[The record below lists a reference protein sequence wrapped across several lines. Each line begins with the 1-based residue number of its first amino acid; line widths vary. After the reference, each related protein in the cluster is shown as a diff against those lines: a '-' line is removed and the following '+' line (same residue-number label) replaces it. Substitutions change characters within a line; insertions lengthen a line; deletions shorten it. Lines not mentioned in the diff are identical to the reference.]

1 MGFTRYIVITFAALS
16 FGLIGCEPPEERVIP
31 SGNTG
36 STTSSGKPHVISMEA
51 DTYRIGETAYFFG
64 HNFLEPD
71 EGRTLLEFEGV
82 YVWEDADGKPVL
94 EQLNGFTVNPLY
106 DGEFTETMVVGGR
119 SIPAGARVLRWN
131 RFGPFEVPFGGQGR
145 RAGVFTGQVRAV
157 NVYKDG
163 REERDDNPA
172 DLEINVE
179 PSVLITRFEPVIG
192 IAEDGAIRTAE
203 CSSPALRAFGGM
215 PYVLEVEAMGFTP
228 EYFIYDISNINGDT
242 QIKQFNHVA
251 SGVKD
256 SLGDPAVHPNEIVV
270 FNSLGEDEGS
280 AIASIR
286 VTAVDQNNNHYETGL
301 PLRIVR
307 PVAFHSDGSRQI
319 AEYYEPELVHG
330 PLTGSI
336 GTTINY
342 QESHSESRQRGVS
355 VTLTES
361 FAKSN
366 GSVQTENWSE
376 AFSES
381 NTTSQTNSVG
391 QTHSEGETASETY
404 GTNYNQTESNSVNVS
419 STDGTSWGWNT
430 VEGKTQSTYETEV
443 NEAYGEVSAGV
454 TTEVGAEGSV
464 PGFAKVSG
472 KVGTS
477 VGTSVGGKKAF
488 WENQTVGSSSSSGN
502 HMDSSASETK
512 GFGSTT
518 TDSAGTSFSGT
529 YALSSQK
536 SLSQTDSKTE
546 SQSNSTTYSM
556 GGSGSLSENF
566 TQGSQESWSETWQES
581 STDTSLFSMSGV
593 VPNGK
598 CAAVWRQT
606 VRHVRVGHLYNYD
619 LCGVRSLVG
628 ELYFNEWSWS
638 PNIAI
643 GDDCNVEVPPSTLPE
658 AGCFIACE

>member
-1 MGFTRYIVITFAALS
+1 MNFKFLRLLGVMFAFALVAAA
-16 FGLIGCEPPEERVIP
+16 C
-31 SGNTG
+31 G
-36 STTSSGKPHVISMEA
+36 SDDDSSSGSSSDSSSA
-51 DTYRIGETAYFFG
+51 
-64 HNFLEPD
+64 
-71 EGRTLLEFEGV
+71 
-82 YVWEDADGKPVL
+82 
-94 EQLNGFTVNPLY
+94 
-106 DGEFTETMVVGGR
+106 TE
-119 SIPAGARVLRWN
+119 
-131 RFGPFEVPFGGQGR
+131 E
-145 RAGVFTGQVRAV
+145 
-157 NVYKDG
+157 
-163 REERDDNPA
+163 
-172 DLEINVE
+172 
-179 PSVLITRFEPVIG
+179 
-192 IAEDGAIRTAE
+192 
-203 CSSPALRAFGGM
+203 
-215 PYVLEVEAMGFTP
+215 
-228 EYFIYDISNINGDT
+228 
-242 QIKQFNHVA
+242 HH
-251 SGVKD
+251 D
-256 SLGDPAVHPNEIVV
+256 SLGDG
-270 FNSLGEDEGS
+270 SLGVVTVEAGEDIQIRS
-280 AIASIR
+280 LNAI
-286 VTAVDQNNNHYETGL
+286 TGD
-301 PLRIVR
+301 
-307 PVAFHSDGSRQI
+307 VAFLGI
-319 AEYYEPELVHG
+319 P
-330 PLTGSI
+330 
-336 GTTINY
+336 N
-342 QESHSESRQRGVS
+342 QRGVEQALADFGDIHGFS
-355 VTLTES
+355 VTIGTGLDDLCSADGGQAAAQTIVADEQVVGVIGTSCSGAATAASPLISEAGMVMISPSNTSPALTSDLAGTAGENYHPGYYRTAHNDLYQGAAAAGFAIEVLGVTSAAAIHDGDPYTQGLAQAFADAFEGHGGTITTFTAVNKGDTDMVPVLTEV
-361 FAKSN
+361 AA
-366 GSVQTENWSE
+366 GSPEMLFFPIFQPEGDFIVQQASQVAGLE
-376 AFSES
+376 
-381 NTTSQTNSVG
+381 NTTMMAADGLLNSNFMSIPE
-391 QTHSEGETASETY
+391 SEGLYFSGPDIRY

-643 GDDCNVEVPPSTLPE
+643 GDDCNVEVPPSTLP
-658 AGCFIACE
+658 AWALPSPSARISAAPSISTARWKPRSTGWRRRG

>member
-1 MGFTRYIVITFAALS
+1 MGFARFLTLSISLLALVV
-16 FGLIGCEPPEERVIP
+16 LGCEPPDDRVIP
-31 SGNTG
+31 SGS
-36 STTSSGKPHVISMEA
+36 STTTVDNGIPHVIGLEA

-64 HNFLEPD
+64 ENFLEPD
-71 EGRTLLEFEGV
+71 EGRTFLEFEGL
-82 YVWEDADGKPVL
+82 YVWEDSEGKPVL
-94 EQLNGFTVNPLY
+94 EQLNGFTVNPIY
-106 DGEFTETMVVGGR
+106 DGEFTEAIMVGGR
-119 SIPAGARVLRWN
+119 TIPAGMRVLRWN
-131 RFGPFEVPFGGQGR
+131 RFGPFEVPFGAEGR

-163 REERDDNPA
+163 TEKRDENPV

-179 PSVLITRFEPVIG
+179 PSILITRFEPVIG
-192 IAEDGAIRTAE
+192 VAEDGAIRTAE

-228 EYFIYDISNINGDT
+228 EYFIYDISNINGDV
-242 QIKQFNHVA
+242 QIKQFNHA
-251 SGVKD
+251 ATGQTD
-256 SLGDPAVHPNEIVV
+256 SLGDPALHDNEIVV
-270 FNSLGEDEGS
+270 FNTLLEDEGS

-286 VTAVDQNNNHYETGL
+286 VTAVDENNNHYETGL

-330 PLTGSI
+330 PFTGSI

-342 QESHSESRQRGVS
+342 QESHSEARQRGVS
-355 VTLTES
+355 VTLTQS
-361 FAKSN
+361 FTQSN

-376 AFSES
+376 AFSQS

-391 QTHSEGETASETY
+391 QSHSEGETASDTY
-404 GTNYNQTESNSVNVS
+404 GTSYNQSEANNVNVS

-430 VEGKTQSTYETEV
+430 VEGQSESTYKTQVE
-443 NEAYGEVSAGV
+443 EAYGEVSAGV
-454 TTEVGAEGSV
+454 STEVGAEGSI

-472 KVGTS
+472 KVGTQ
-477 VGTSVGGKKAF
+477 VGTSVGGKQAF
-488 WENQTVGSSSSSGN
+488 WENETAGKSSSSGN
-502 HMDSSASETK
+502 HMDSSTSDTK

-518 TDSAGTSFSGT
+518 TDSVGSSFSGT
-529 YALSSQK
+529 YALSSQS
-536 SLSQTDSKTE
+536 SLSQTDSKSE
-546 SQSNSTTYSM
+546 SQTDSTTYSM

-566 TQGSQESWSETWQES
+566 SQGSQESWSETWQES

-619 LCGVRSLVG
+619 LCGVRSMVG

-658 AGCFIACE
+658 AGCFTACE